1 MLRMRPSVRRDLR
14 NGLLFISPWLVGLIV
29 FTIYPILA
37 SFYFSFTD
45 YSVLK
50 SPRWVGLENY
60 VHLFTNDAL
69 FPKSLTNT
77 LYYAAIALPLGIVG
91 SVALALLLNKKI
103 TGMSI
108 YRTIFYLPNIVPAVA
123 MSVLWIWLLN
133 PNYGLFNS
141 ILKGLGL
148 PGIPWLTSPTWSKPS
163 LILMG
168 LWGIGG
174 SMVIY
179 LAGLQDIPDHLY
191 EAADL
196 DGANSWQKTRNVTL
210 PMLTPTIFFNLI
222 MSLVGVFSYFT
233 QAFIMTNGGPID
245 STLFYMLY
253 LYRNAFIYFKMG
265 YASAMAWILFVI
277 VVSLTL
283 VVFRSSGRWV
293 YYGGSSN

>member
-1 MLRMRPSVRRDLR
+1 MLRMRAGVRRDLR
-14 NGLLFISPWLVGLIV
+14 NGLLFTSPWLVGLVV

-37 SFYFSFTD
+37 SIYFSFTD

-50 SPRWVGLENY
+50 PPRWVGLGNY
-60 VHLFTNDAL
+60 ITLFTTDTL
-69 FPKSLTNT
+69 FPTALYNT
-77 LYYAAIALPLGIVG
+77 LYYAAIALPLGIIG
-91 SVALALLLNKKI
+91 SVALALLLNRRVA
-103 TGMSI
+103 GMSI
-108 YRTIFYLPNIVPAVA
+108 YRTIFYLPNVVPAVA

-141 ILKGLGL
+141 ILKGIGL
-148 PGIPWLTSPTWSKPS
+148 PGVPWLTSPDWSKPS
-163 LILMG
+163 LILMS

-179 LAGLQDIPDHLY
+179 LAGLQDIPEHLY

-196 DGANSWQKTRNVTL
+196 DGANAWQKTRHVTL
-210 PMLTPTIFFNLI
+210 PMLTPTIFFNLV

-253 LYRNAFIYFKMG
+253 LYRNAFMYFKMG

-283 VVFRSSGRWV
+283 FVFRSSGRWV
-293 YYGGSSN
+293 YYGGSTN

>member
-1 MLRMRPSVRRDLR
+1 MVRMRPSVRRDLR
-14 NGLLFISPWLVGLIV
+14 NGLLFISPWLVGLLI
-29 FTIYPILA
+29 FTIYPIIA
-37 SFYFSFTD
+37 SVYFSFTE
-45 YSVLK
+45 YSVLRP
-50 SPRWVGLENY
+50 PRWVGLENY
-60 VHLFTNDAL
+60 ITLFTTDTL
-69 FPKSLTNT
+69 FPTALYNT
-77 LYYAAIALPLGIVG
+77 LYYAAIALPLGIIG
-91 SVALALLLNKKI
+91 SVLLALLLNRKVG
-103 TGMSI
+103 GMSF
-108 YRTIFYLPNIVPAVA
+108 YRTVFYLPNVVPTVA

-141 ILKGLGL
+141 ILKGIGL
-148 PGIPWLTSPTWSKPS
+148 PGVPWLTSPDWSKPS
-163 LILMG
+163 LILMS

-179 LAGLQDIPDHLY
+179 LAGLQDIPEHLY

-196 DGANSWQKTRNVTL
+196 DGASAWRKTLSVTL
-210 PMLTPTIFFNLI
+210 PMLTPTIFFNLV
-222 MSLVGVFSYFT
+222 MSLIGVFSYFT
-233 QAFIMTNGGPID
+233 QAFIMTNGGPLD

>member
-1 MLRMRPSVRRDLR
+1 MVRMRPSVRRDLR
-14 NGLLFISPWLVGLIV
+14 NGLLFTSPWLVGLLV

-37 SFYFSFTD
+37 SVYFSFTD

-50 SPRWVGLENY
+50 PPRWVGLGNY
-60 VHLFTNDAL
+60 VTLFTTDTL
-69 FPKSLTNT
+69 FPTALYNT
-77 LYYAAIALPLGIVG
+77 LYYAAIALPLGIIG
-91 SVALALLLNKKI
+91 SVALALLLNRKVR
-103 TGMSI
+103 GMSF
-108 YRTIFYLPNIVPAVA
+108 YRTVFYLPNIVPAVA

-141 ILKGLGL
+141 ILQGIGL
-148 PGIPWLTSPTWSKPS
+148 PGVPWLTSPDWSKPS
-163 LILMG
+163 LILMS

-179 LAGLQDIPDHLY
+179 LAGLQDIPEHLY

-196 DGANSWQKTRNVTL
+196 DGANAWHKTRHVTL
-210 PMLTPTIFFNLI
+210 PMLTPTIFFNLV

-253 LYRNAFIYFKMG
+253 LYRNAFMYFKMG

-283 VVFRSSGRWV
+283 FVFRSSGRWV
-293 YYGGSSN
+293 YYGGSTN